1 MTTTDRVRFGSG
13 GGGWT
18 VMTLALVVVDHD
30 GGFGRG
36 DRGRIAARRPRLGT
50 TTRTTT
56 TTTGTT
62 ARLTTRRFIDRNG
75 TTSGT
80 GTGGGNALGWWLW
93 Q

>member
-13 GGGWT
+13 GGWT
-18 VMTLALVVVDHD
+18 AMTLALVVVDHD